1 MNLTPQDA
9 ARHLLRLK
17 AAEDSFLGWVRLHF
31 PQWDLPDF
39 HLTMIDALDRLEKNV
54 LDSHFNLTP
63 AQKDETDCVPVR
75 NILITMPPRHGKSTY
90 GSVIYP
96 SYFMSRKPSRFL
108 MSTSYNSQLATDFGR
123 QVRSLVNEPL
133 TAQAY
138 PDFEM
143 SPDSRAVD
151 QWRTTAGGAAY
162 FIGVG
167 GTTSGRAANMLL
179 FDDPFKSREEAESA
193 TQRNKVWNYYV
204 SALSTRLQPDID
216 NIPPAQIII
225 LTRWHPDDLAGRLM
239 ETEDWKEGRWLH
251 INFPSIQD
259 KPIDGLNGKV
269 SRASLP
275 PEDPQYLDGTSLQKL
290 SKGKRYV
297 RKTIKTALWPERF
310 SVEDLERR
318 QRLNPREFAS
328 LYQQTPYIEGG
339 NLIRANWWRTYPED
353 MKPEKFSSLIISADT
368 AFKAKQDSDYS
379 VMMVLGLDTTGDI
392 YVVDLIR
399 DRFEFPELKRR
410 MIQLNNVWRGR
421 GLRGIYIEDK
431 ASGQSLIQEMQRE
444 SGVSIIPYKVVNDK
458 VSRLTAILPLIE
470 GGRVLLPTAAPWLDA
485 FHEECQSFP
494 SGKHDDMVDALAIG
508 LDVLAR
514 TPTTGEYYQPPA
526 FALPKP
532 SDSLW
537 AQRSD
542 LNNSLGQWRGW
553 GE

>member
-1 MNLTPQDA
+1 
-9 ARHLLRLK
+9 
-17 AAEDSFLGWVRLHF
+17 
-31 PQWDLPDF
+31 
-39 HLTMIDALDRLEKNV
+39 
-54 LDSHFNLTP
+54 
-63 AQKDETDCVPVR
+63 
-75 NILITMPPRHGKSTY
+75 
-90 GSVIYP
+90 
-96 SYFMSRKPSRFL
+96 MSRKPSRFL

-290 SKGKRYV
+290 SK
-297 RKTIKTALWPERF
+297 
-310 SVEDLERR
+310 DLLTRVY
-318 QRLNPREFAS
+318 LA
-328 LYQQTPYIEGG
+328 
-339 NLIRANWWRTYPED
+339 
-353 MKPEKFSSLIISADT
+353 SSLIYA
-368 AFKAKQDSDYS
+368 Y
-379 VMMVLGLDTTGDI
+379 
-392 YVVDLIR
+392 
-399 DRFEFPELKRR
+399 
-410 MIQLNNVWRGR
+410 
-421 GLRGIYIEDK
+421 
-431 ASGQSLIQEMQRE
+431 
-444 SGVSIIPYKVVNDK
+444 
-458 VSRLTAILPLIE
+458 
-470 GGRVLLPTAAPWLDA
+470 
-485 FHEECQSFP
+485 
-494 SGKHDDMVDALAIG
+494 
-508 LDVLAR
+508 
-514 TPTTGEYYQPPA
+514 
-526 FALPKP
+526 
-532 SDSLW
+532 
-537 AQRSD
+537 
-542 LNNSLGQWRGW
+542 
-553 GE
+553 